1 MIRAVLYLVP
11 RLVLLAVLLMLS
23 SAVSAQQP
31 SGQAGSRAAVSGSV
45 SAPDSTPLAQVRVQI
60 LELSRGTHSDDRGR
74 YVLSEVPPGAYT
86 LAFSRM
92 GLAPLVRRLV
102 VSGDVSVDVVLR
114 PALLE
119 LAAVQAVATGTAG
132 SVFASPQPTSVLEG
146 SSLRASH
153 GSSVGDALE
162 GLPGVRS
169 MSMSPGIGKPVIRGL
184 SSNRVVV
191 VDDGQRLETQQWGS
205 DHGPNAETL
214 GASRIE
220 VLRGPASVLYG
231 SDALGGVVNI
241 VRPAPPDAIG
251 IEPFLR
257 FRGGSA
263 YYSNPAGLETTVGA
277 EAAAGVAGMRA
288 SATRRGTGDVR
299 SPRIALHNTGNDV
312 TNLDVAGSVR
322 LARGSVTA
330 GYVTRTERIEIYED
344 PRDVPD
350 FTGYQR
356 IFEQRGVLRA
366 TVGAGSDRLEAF
378 LTRERNERREFD
390 DVGAEEVALGLL
402 ARTSTGQLSYHHR
415 PLGVFSGTAGVSYFD
430 SDFVKFGR
438 ETLIPSSATRNV
450 AGYVFEQGELGPWLL
465 SAGVRFDVRT
475 LHAHA
480 DSVLGMGEERRSW
493 RAVTG
498 NAGVLYRVTEP
509 IALVL
514 NVGRGFR
521 APSAADL
528 FSNGY
533 HEGTRAFERGDPSLG
548 VETSLN
554 VDLAVRAQTS
564 VLNAE
569 AGVFANR
576 IRDYIYLKP
585 VGSLD
590 TLLHAQGDALLTG
603 IEAHADYV
611 PLSMLALRATVDYTR
626 GRNTTLGV
634 PLTLIPPARATFRVQ
649 LQPPARGGVRR
660 PYASLTWE
668 GTAAQRRLHPGDV
681 GTSGYGLAHAGA
693 GAAFASGRRV
703 VTVDLIAR
711 NLFDRRYRN
720 FMSAYK
726 TVANAPGR
734 SVSIR
739 VAVDL

>member
-1 MIRAVLYLVP
+1 MHRAVLILGIF
-11 RLVLLAVLLMLS
+11 LS
-23 SAVSAQQP
+23 TATSVIAQSPVAQSTGP
-31 SGQAGSRAAVSGSV
+31 GAVSGSV
-45 SAPDSTPLAQVRVQI
+45 AAPDSTPLPQVRVQI
-60 LELSRGTHSDDRGR
+60 LELGRATYSDVRGIYIFRS
-74 YVLSEVPPGAYT
+74 VPLGSYT
-86 LAFSRM
+86 VAFSRL
-92 GLAPLVRRLV
+92 GLTPLVKRLA
-102 VSGDVSVDVVLR
+102 VSGDVNLDVVLQ

-119 LAAVQAVATGTAG
+119 LAAVQAVATGAEG

-146 SSLRASH
+146 TSLRASH

-162 GLPGVRS
+162 GLAGVRS

-191 VDDGQRLETQQWGS
+191 VDDGQRLETQQWGA
-205 DHGPNAETL
+205 DHGPNTETL

-241 VRPAPPDAIG
+241 VRPPPPDAIG
-251 IEPFLR
+251 IDPFVR
-257 FRGGSA
+257 IRAGSA
-263 YYSNPAGLETTVGA
+263 YHSNPAGLETTFGA
-277 EAAAGVAGMRA
+277 EGAAGVAGARL
-288 SATRRGTGDVR
+288 SATQRGTGDVR
-299 SPRIALHNTGNDV
+299 APGAGLPNTGNDV

-322 LARGSVTA
+322 LGRGSVTA
-330 GYVTRTERIEIYED
+330 GYVTRRERIEIYED

-366 TVGAGSDRLEAF
+366 TAAAGAHRFEAF

-390 DVGAEEVALGLL
+390 DIDAAEVALGLL
-402 ARTSTGQLSYHHR
+402 ATTNTGQVSYHHR
-415 PLGVFSGTAGVSYFD
+415 PLGPFSGTAGLSYFD
-430 SDFVKFGR
+430 SEFVKFGR
-438 ETLIPSSATRNV
+438 ETLIPSSVTRNF
-450 AGYVFEQGELGPWLL
+450 AGYLFEQGELGRWLL
-465 SAGVRFDVRT
+465 SAGVRFDARF
-475 LHAHA
+475 LRAHA
-480 DSVLGMGEERRSW
+480 DSVLQMENERRSW
-493 RAVTG
+493 RAFTG
-498 NAGVLYRVTEP
+498 NAGVLYRVSEP

-514 NVGRGFR
+514 NIGRGFR

-548 VETSLN
+548 VESSLN
-554 VDLAVRAQTS
+554 LDLAVRAQTS
-564 VLNAE
+564 VVNAE

-585 VGSLD
+585 AGSLD
-590 TLLHAQGDALLTG
+590 TLLHAQGDAILTG
-603 IEAHADYV
+603 VEAHADYV
-611 PLSMLALRATVDYTR
+611 PLSMLALRAAVDYTR

-649 LQPPARGGVRR
+649 LQPPGRGALLR

-668 GTAAQRRLHPGDV
+668 GNAAQRRLHPGDV

-693 GAAFASGRRV
+693 GATFARGNRV
-703 VTVDLIAR
+703 ATVDVVAR
-711 NLFDRRYRN
+711 NVFDRRYRN

-726 TVANAPGR
+726 TVADAPGR
-734 SVSIR
+734 SVSVR

>member
-1 MIRAVLYLVP
+1 MKPALPILF
-11 RLVLLAVLLMLS
+11 LLAALLPVPAAQPQ
-23 SAVSAQQP
+23 AVAGP
-31 SGQAGSRAAVSGSV
+31 SRHTVSGSTT
-45 SAPDSTPLAQVRVQI
+45 APDSTPLAQVRVQL
-60 LELSRGTHSDDRGR
+60 LELNRVTHSDDRGR
-74 YVLSEVPPGAYT
+74 YQLREVPPGSYT
-86 LAFSRM
+86 LAFSRL
-92 GLAPLVRRLV
+92 GLAPLVRRLPV
-102 VSGDVSVDVVLR
+102 TADVQVHVVLQ

-119 LAAVQAVATGTAG
+119 LATVQAVATGVAG

-205 DHGPNAETL
+205 DHGPNTETL

-241 VRPAPPDAIG
+241 VRPIPPDAIG
-251 IEPFLR
+251 IDPFVR
-257 FRGGSA
+257 VRGGTA
-263 YYSNPAGLETTVGA
+263 YYSNPAGLESTLGA
-277 EAAAGVAGMRA
+277 EAAAGPVGARFSG
-288 SATRRGTGDVR
+288 TRRGTGDMR
-299 SPRIALHNTGNDV
+299 APGRLLHNTGNDV
-312 TNLDVAGSVR
+312 VNLDAAGSLR
-322 LARGSVTA
+322 LARGSITA
-330 GYVTRTERIEIYED
+330 GYVTRRERIEIYED

-356 IFEQRGVLRA
+356 IYERRGTLRA
-366 TVGAGSDRLEAF
+366 NVGAGADRLEAH
-378 LTRERNERREFD
+378 LTHERNERREFD
-390 DVGAEEVALGLL
+390 DADATVVALGLL
-402 ARTSTGQLSYHHR
+402 ATTSTGQLSYHHR
-415 PLGVFSGTAGVSYFD
+415 PLGPFSGTAGVSFFD
-430 SDFVKFGR
+430 SDFKKFGR
-438 ETLIPSSATRNV
+438 ETLIPSSTTRNV
-450 AGYVFEQGELGPWLL
+450 AAFLFEQGELGRLLL
-465 SAGVRFDVRT
+465 SAGLRFDART
-475 LHAHA
+475 LQASA
-480 DSVLGMGEERRSW
+480 DTVLRIGDERRSW
-493 RAVTG
+493 RAMTG
-498 NAGVLYRVTEP
+498 NAGALYRVSQP

-548 VETSLN
+548 VESSLN
-554 VDLAVRAQTS
+554 IDLAVRTQTS

-585 VGSLD
+585 LGSLD
-590 TLLHAQGDALLTG
+590 TLLHASGDALLTG
-603 IEAHADYV
+603 VEAYADYLPV
-611 PLSMLALRATVDYTR
+611 GVLALRATVDYTT

-634 PLTLIPPARATFRVQ
+634 PLTMIPPARATFRVQ
-649 LQPPARGGVRR
+649 LQSQGRGALRR

-668 GTAAQRRLHPGDV
+668 GNAAQRRLHPGDI
-681 GTSGYGLAHAGA
+681 GTAGYGLAHAGA
-693 GAAFASGRRV
+693 GATFTRGNRV
-703 VTVDLIAR
+703 ATVDIVAR

-726 TVANAPGR
+726 TVADAPGR
-734 SVSIR
+734 GVAIR

>member
-1 MIRAVLYLVP
+1 MMP
-11 RLVLLAVLLMLS
+11 RIAPVMTLLMFS
-23 SAVSAQQP
+23 GAAVAQP
-31 SGQAGSRAAVSGSV
+31 AAGAGTRGAVSGLV
-45 SAPDSTPLAQVRVQI
+45 AGADSTLLAQVRVQI
-60 LELSRGTHSDDRGR
+60 LELNRVTYSDDRGR
-74 YVLSEVPPGAYT
+74 YVLSEVPHGRYT
-86 LAFSRM
+86 LAFSRL
-92 GLAPLVRRLV
+92 GLAPSVRRLAV
-102 VSGDVSVDVVLR
+102 TGSVTLDVVLQ

-205 DHGPNAETL
+205 DHGPNTETL

-241 VRPAPPDAIG
+241 VRPPPPDAIG

-257 FRGGSA
+257 IRGGSA

-277 EAAAGVAGMRA
+277 EAAAGVAGVRL
-288 SATRRGTGDVR
+288 SATQRGTRDVQA
-299 SPRIALHNTGNDV
+299 PRVALHNTGNDV

-322 LARGSVTA
+322 VGRGSVTA
-330 GYVTRTERIEIYED
+330 GYVTRRERIEIYED

-356 IFEQRGVLRA
+356 IFEQRGMLRA
-366 TVGAGSDRLEAF
+366 TAALGADRFEA
-378 LTRERNERREFD
+378 LVTRERNERREFD
-390 DVGAEEVALGLL
+390 DINAGEIALGLL
-402 ARTSTGQLSYHHR
+402 ATTNTGQLTYHQR
-415 PLGVFSGTAGVSYFD
+415 PLGPLSGTAGLSYFE

-438 ETLIPSSATRNV
+438 ETLIPSSATRNI
-450 AGYVFEQGELGPWLL
+450 AAFLFEQGELGPWLL
-465 SAGVRFDVRT
+465 SAGLRFDGRT
-475 LHAHA
+475 LRAHA
-480 DSVLGMGEERRSW
+480 DSVLQMGDERRSW
-493 RAVTG
+493 GAVTG
-498 NAGVLYRVTEP
+498 NAGVLYRVSEP
-509 IALVL
+509 VALVL
-514 NVGRGFR
+514 NIGRGFR

-554 VDLAVRAQTS
+554 FDFAVRAQSS

-569 AGVFANR
+569 AGLFANR

-603 IEAHADYV
+603 VEAHVDYV
-611 PLSMLALRATVDYTR
+611 PVSMLAVRATVDYTR

-634 PLTLIPPARATFRVQ
+634 PLTLIPPARATFRLQ
-649 LQPPARGGVRR
+649 LQPSALGAARR
-660 PYASLTWE
+660 PFASLTWE
-668 GTAAQRRLHPGDV
+668 ATAAQRRLHPGDV
-681 GTSGYGLAHAGA
+681 GTRGYGLAHAAA
-693 GAAFASGRRV
+693 GATFARGSRV
-703 VTVDLIAR
+703 ATVDVVAR
-711 NLFDRRYRN
+711 NLLDRSYRN

-726 TVANAPGR
+726 TVADAPGR
-734 SVSIR
+734 SVSVR
-739 VAVDL
+739 VALQL

>member
-1 MIRAVLYLVP
+1 MIRVVLC
-11 RLVLLAVLLMLS
+11 LVLVSLPAVARPQLP
-23 SAVSAQQP
+23 AP
-31 SGQAGSRAAVSGSV
+31 DRGAGAGIAGSV
-45 SAPDSTPLAQVRVQI
+45 SAPDSAPLPGVRVQI
-60 LELSRGTHSDDRGR
+60 LELNRATYSDDGGR
-74 YVLSEVPPGAYT
+74 YALREVPAGSYT
-86 LAFSRM
+86 VAFSRL
-92 GLAPLVRRLV
+92 GLAPSVQRVAITGQVTLDLVMH
-102 VSGDVSVDVVLR
+102 

-119 LAAVQAVATGTAG
+119 LATVQAVATGTAG

-205 DHGPNAETL
+205 DHGPNTETI

-241 VRPAPPDAIG
+241 VRPQPPDAIG
-251 IEPFLR
+251 IDPFVR
-257 FRGGSA
+257 FRAGSA
-263 YYSNPAGLETTVGA
+263 YSSNPAGLETTFGA
-277 EAAAGVAGMRA
+277 EGAAGPAGARL
-288 SATRRGTGDVR
+288 SATQRATTDLRA
-299 SPRIALHNTGNDV
+299 PRATLQNTGNDV
-312 TNLDVAGSVR
+312 TNLDVAGSLR
-322 LARGSVTA
+322 LGRGGITA
-330 GYVTRTERIEIYED
+330 GYVTRRERIEIYED
-344 PRDVPD
+344 PRSVPD

-356 IFEQRGVLRA
+356 IFERRGVLRA
-366 TVGAGSDRLEAF
+366 NVGVGAERFEAH
-378 LTRERNERREFD
+378 LTHERNERREFAD
-390 DVGAEEVALGLL
+390 RNAADVALGLL
-402 ARTSTGQLSYHHR
+402 ATTATGQLSYHHR
-415 PLGVFSGTAGVSYFD
+415 PVGPFSGTAGVSFFD
-430 SDFVKFGR
+430 SDFVKFGLQ
-438 ETLIPSSATRNV
+438 TLIPSSVTRNV
-450 AGYVFEQGELGPWLL
+450 AGYLFEQGELGRWLL
-465 SAGVRFDVRT
+465 SAGLRFDART
-475 LHAHA
+475 LRAEA
-480 DSVLGMGEERRSW
+480 DSVLQMGDERRSW

-498 NAGVLYRVTEP
+498 NAGVLLRVSEP

-514 NVGRGFR
+514 NIGRGFK

-554 VDLAVRAQTS
+554 LDFAVRAQTA

-576 IRDYIYLKP
+576 ISDYIYLKP
-585 VGSLD
+585 LGSLD

-603 IEAHADYV
+603 VEAHADYV
-611 PLSMLALRATVDYTR
+611 PVRVLALRATMDYTR

-634 PLTLIPPARATFRVQ
+634 PLTLIPPGRATFRVQ
-649 LQPPARGGVRR
+649 LQPPERGALRR
-660 PYASLTWE
+660 PHVSLTWE
-668 GTAAQRRLHPGDV
+668 GNAAQRRLHPGDV
-681 GTSGYGLAHAGA
+681 GTAGYGLAHAAA
-693 GAAFASGRRV
+693 GATITRGSRV
-703 VTVDLIAR
+703 ATLDIVAR

-726 TVANAPGR
+726 TVADAPGR
-734 SVSIR
+734 SVSVR
-739 VAVDL
+739 LGVDL

>member
-1 MIRAVLYLVP
+1 
-11 RLVLLAVLLMLS
+11 
-23 SAVSAQQP
+23 
-31 SGQAGSRAAVSGSV
+31 
-45 SAPDSTPLAQVRVQI
+45 
-60 LELSRGTHSDDRGR
+60 
-74 YVLSEVPPGAYT
+74 
-86 LAFSRM
+86 
-92 GLAPLVRRLV
+92 
-102 VSGDVSVDVVLR
+102 
-114 PALLE
+114 
-119 LAAVQAVATGTAG
+119 
-132 SVFASPQPTSVLEG
+132 
-146 SSLRASH
+146 
-153 GSSVGDALE
+153 
-162 GLPGVRS
+162 
-169 MSMSPGIGKPVIRGL
+169 
-184 SSNRVVV
+184 
-191 VDDGQRLETQQWGS
+191 
-205 DHGPNAETL
+205 
-214 GASRIE
+214 
-220 VLRGPASVLYG
+220 
-231 SDALGGVVNI
+231 
-241 VRPAPPDAIG
+241 
-251 IEPFLR
+251 
-257 FRGGSA
+257 
-263 YYSNPAGLETTVGA
+263 
-277 EAAAGVAGMRA
+277 
-288 SATRRGTGDVR
+288 
-299 SPRIALHNTGNDV
+299 
-312 TNLDVAGSVR
+312 VR
-322 LARGSVTA
+322 LASGSVTA
-330 GYVTRTERIEIYED
+330 GYVTRRERIEIYED
-344 PRDVPD
+344 PLEVPD

-366 TVGAGSDRLEAF
+366 TAGAGSDRLEFF

-390 DVGAEEVALGLL
+390 DIGAEEVALGLL

-415 PLGVFSGTAGVSYFD
+415 PIGVFSGTAGLSYFG

-450 AGYVFEQGELGPWLL
+450 AGYLFEQGELGPWLL
-465 SAGVRFDVRT
+465 SAGVRFDMRT
-475 LHAHA
+475 LHGQA

-498 NAGVLYRVTEP
+498 NAGVLYRVAEP

-564 VLNAE
+564 ALNAE

-603 IEAHADYV
+603 IEAHADYA
-611 PLSMLALRATVDYTR
+611 PLSILALRATVDYTR

-634 PLTLIPPARATFRVQ
+634 PLTLIPPSRATFRVQ
-649 LQPPARGGVRR
+649 LQPAARGGVRR

-668 GTAAQRRLHPGDV
+668 GTAPQRRLHPGDV

-693 GAAFASGRRV
+693 GATFTSASRV

-726 TVANAPGR
+726 TVADAPGR
-734 SVSIR
+734 SMSIR
-739 VAVDL
+739 VALDL